1 MFIAEDGTSGISLLN
16 SKGETG
22 LGMFVADEQSGIG
35 IYDSEGEIRLGM
47 GISKDKD
54 PFLHFCGP
62 DGEVIRSLR

>member
-1 MFIAEDGTSGISLLN
+1 
-16 SKGETG
+16 
-22 LGMFVADEQSGIG
+22 MFVADEQSAIG

-62 DGEVIRSLR
+62 DGEVIRSLP